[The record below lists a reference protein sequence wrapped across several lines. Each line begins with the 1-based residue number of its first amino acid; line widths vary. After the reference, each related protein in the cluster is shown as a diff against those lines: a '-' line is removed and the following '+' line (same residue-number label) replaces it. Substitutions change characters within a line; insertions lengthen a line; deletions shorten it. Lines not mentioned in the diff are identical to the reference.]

1 MEASP
6 LTRQPQPEVFTPKI
20 IQLYDSLFKDD
31 YDDEEKTDGFWTEF
45 FLLRPDRA
53 ALRRILNELSPSH
66 VLSLDVRTQELF
78 ARAIAALKGSHS
90 LAQLHAL
97 DTLSVFLSCL
107 LSKRYPHPSSD
118 IMVLLAGLDQ
128 IDAVFT
134 DFVSALEAII
144 RNSKECKAQ
153 HSPSGRSTDT
163 E

>member
-1 MEASP
+1 MAHFSIATRPPSTLSYLSPFSSPPMEASP

-78 ARAIAALKGSHS
+78 ARGIAALKGSHS

-97 DTLSVFLSCL
+97 DVSRIRPQC
-107 LSKRYPHPSSD
+107 SSR
-118 IMVLLAGLDQ
+118 IGPNN
-128 IDAVFT
+128 
-134 DFVSALEAII
+134 
-144 RNSKECKAQ
+144 R
-153 HSPSGRSTDT
+153 
-163 E
+163 